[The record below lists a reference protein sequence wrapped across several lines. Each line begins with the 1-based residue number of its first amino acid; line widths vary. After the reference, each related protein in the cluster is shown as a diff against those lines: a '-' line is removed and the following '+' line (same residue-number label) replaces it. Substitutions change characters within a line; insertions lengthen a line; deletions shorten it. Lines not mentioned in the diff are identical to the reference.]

1 MENRSVALDGPSAAG
16 KSTLARRAAKNFGYI
31 YVDTGA
37 LYRCIGLYTLRNNVG
52 SKDEQGVVRLL
63 SGINLEIVYDET
75 MEQRMILN
83 AEDVTD
89 LIRTP
94 EASMYASDIS
104 AMPPVRA
111 YLLSMQR
118 ERAVKNNVV
127 MDGRDIGTVVLPDA
141 GLKVFITASPEVR
154 VQRRYLEL
162 IARNIDTT
170 LEDVEYDLITRDK
183 NDSERQAAP
192 LRVADDAVVLDTTD
206 MDLDESF
213 VALCDL
219 ITGRFGK

>member
-104 AMPPVRA
+104 AMPPVRG

-118 ERAVKNNVV
+118 ELAVKNNVV